1 MQKQLQK
8 KLLHRSLKKHQKGPT
23 LGVHNGLKELSR
35 PQGAANSI
43 HQPSQRGSQQVPHV
57 NYSTNKWG
65 QASSSRALPTP
76 PSPPAGTRAADL

>member
-57 NYSTNKWG
+57 IYTTNKWG